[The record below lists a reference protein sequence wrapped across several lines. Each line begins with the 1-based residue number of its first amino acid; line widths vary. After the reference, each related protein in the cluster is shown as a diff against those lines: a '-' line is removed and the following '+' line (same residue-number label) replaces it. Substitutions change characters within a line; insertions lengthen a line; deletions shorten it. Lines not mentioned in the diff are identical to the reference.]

1 MAFSTPSDESQQFLD
16 IGCGTGDFT
25 LEYILP
31 TCQPCRRIVAIDYSE
46 PMLKHARKNHA
57 HEKIVYEYL
66 DIDNDVSGFLK
77 KHGAFQRVYSSK
89 TLQWSRDLPCALRN
103 IADLLVPGGE
113 CLLFFYAR
121 NFLMD
126 SFKEISRLEPLVKIC
141 GCLVPYT
148 AEVLVSPHIAGRPG
162 ASYEGFFQIANA
174 LYSLLSEHEKPAFL
188 ETLSTHLPE
197 WQDMYRKKSG
207 PIVWSAFLVHARKP

>member
-141 GCLVPYT
+141 GC
-148 AEVLVSPHIAGRPG
+148 
-162 ASYEGFFQIANA
+162 FFQIANA